1 MPRRAA
7 VATATSLLLILGL
20 SAGAVSA
27 GGGTLVIGDG
37 PGGADAEDHD
47 SFSTLLNWDGSA
59 WPEPAGSDFAPAIC
73 GDVEWTGGG
82 LNGDPE
88 LGGEIR
94 MVLEFPLA
102 GLPAGAT
109 ITGATLS
116 LRNVAFG
123 AGDEFLARGFAGN
136 GTPEGADAAAAGT
149 PLVFAPTTTADYEDW
164 DVTTLMTPAMVPAGW
179 AGFVL
184 APDFDRS
191 DLDAPSNFHRFRCFD
206 VGAFPILTIEYDLP
220 PPAASSLPNAAT
232 APPTS
237 VQPIGLLGVG
247 LFLASML
254 GTVAV
259 VSARRSR

>member
-1 MPRRAA
+1 MRRRVAL
-7 VATATSLLLILGL
+7 ATATSMLLILGL
-20 SAGAVSA
+20 SAGLVSA

-37 PGGADAEDHD
+37 PGGADAEDHE
-47 SFSTLLNWDGSA
+47 SFGILLTWDGSA
-59 WPEPAGSDFAPAIC
+59 WPDPAGSDFAPATC

-94 MVLEFPLA
+94 MVLEFPLV

-109 ITGATLS
+109 ITGVTLS
-116 LRNVAFG
+116 LRDVAFG
-123 AGDEFLARGFAGN
+123 AGDEFLTRGFGGN
-136 GTPEGADAAAAGT
+136 GTPEAADAVAAGT

-164 DVTTLMTPAMVPAGW
+164 DVTTLMTPAMVSAGW

-206 VGAFPILTIEYDLP
+206 VFPILTIEYDLP
-220 PPAASSLPNAAT
+220 PPASSLPDAAT

-237 VQPIGLLGVG
+237 VQPIGLLGLG
-247 LFLASML
+247 LFLAAML